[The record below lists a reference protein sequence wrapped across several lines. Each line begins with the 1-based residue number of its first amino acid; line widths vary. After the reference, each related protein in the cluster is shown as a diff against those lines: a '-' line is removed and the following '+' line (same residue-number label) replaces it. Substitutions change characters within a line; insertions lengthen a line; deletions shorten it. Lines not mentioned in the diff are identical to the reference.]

1 MRTGTIGNLLLAWL
15 AAVIT
20 ATVLGSIVQT
30 QFNLASIASLD
41 VAIPFGTRLLT
52 TGQDIVNF
60 GLLYGVLVAIT
71 FIIAFAIAALLAGRL
86 TLSRPV
92 LYVAAGAL
100 SIAALIALLNA
111 VLPMTAIAA
120 TRSTWAVLLMAL
132 AGAPAGWVYV
142 RVRSQAVR

>member
-1 MRTGTIGNLLLAWL
+1 MRTGTIGNVLLAWL

-20 ATVLGSIVQT
+20 ATVLGSVVQT

-60 GLLYGVLVAIT
+60 GMLYGVLVAIT
-71 FIIAFAIAALLAGRL
+71 YCIAFAIASWLASRL

-92 LYVAAGAL
+92 LYVVAGTL
-100 SIAALIALLNA
+100 SVAALIALLNA

-120 TRSTWAVLLMAL
+120 TRNAWAILLMAL
-132 AGAPAGWVYV
+132 AGAPAGWVYM
-142 RVRSQAVR
+142 RVREPAGR